1 MFNPFLNI
9 AKLSAQYVLS
19 YWTSQVNYTMFIKLI
34 LYFDQEWK
42 HKSQWDQ
49 VLLLS
54 QLLFLTLHRWGQE
67 NQTKTKTLTAKIFR
81 LHREERKLNA
91 DELLKF
97 LESYIWFC
105 SGFSVVII
113 EIMLTLNRLWPS
125 LLQCVIYSNGWM
137 SATAVVPGIW
147 FPPCGVQWC
156 SEYLDSVKFQS
167 SLPKRHDTWTWC
179 SWIKTWVMIP
189 MCFFCLFVC
198 FLLKS
203 VIISLA

>member
-42 HKSQWDQ
+42 HKSHWDQ

-113 EIMLTLNRLWPS
+113 EIMLTLNRLLTFPVAVCD
-125 LLQCVIYSNGWM
+125 LLQWM
-137 SATAVVPGIW
+137 DVCYC
-147 FPPCGVQWC
+147 CGAWDLIP
-156 SEYLDSVKFQS
+156 SMWS
-167 SLPKRHDTWTWC
+167 T
-179 SWIKTWVMIP
+179 VMLRI
-189 MCFFCLFVC
+189 FR
-198 FLLKS
+198 
-203 VIISLA
+203 